1 MFKTTLVRAGT
12 YLKKG
17 LQTLWRG
24 ISHLA
29 VSWPKAFAAAVALLV
44 LSYYPLGG
52 LLSENID
59 RTSDYN
65 LTRESEQQ
73 SLTVETMRFLIN
85 REVNENLWTANLPPF
100 FPSYFLDNMPNYQQG
115 IVSALAVTASVIG
128 EETQCPENG
137 REKAVMNGA
146 AELLKYPGNVWLFAP
161 DNKLK
166 IAPSSASQYRKAR
179 KLLRDY
185 NRLLPV
191 GRCFWARDYVNMRG
205 LIKAVKRDLYKTAEK
220 LETQIAEHSS
230 DWTDFRADDLFYY
243 SQGKIYA
250 YMLILKAWGMDFKEV
265 LLDSGQYENWTRVT
279 RALED
284 GSALSP
290 LAVRNGELNS
300 GMAANHLVALG
311 YYMLR
316 AAGLLEQI
324 SYEMKGVSFNAD

>member
-59 RTSDYN
+59 RTPDYN

-115 IVSALAVTASVIG
+115 IVSALAVTAAVIG

-185 NRLLPV
+185 NRLLPAS
-191 GRCFWARDYVNMRG
+191 RCFWARDYVNMRG

-230 DWTDFRADDLFYY
+230 DWT
-243 SQGKIYA
+243 G
-250 YMLILKAWGMDFKEV
+250 
-265 LLDSGQYENWTRVT
+265 
-279 RALED
+279 
-284 GSALSP
+284 
-290 LAVRNGELNS
+290 
-300 GMAANHLVALG
+300 
-311 YYMLR
+311 
-316 AAGLLEQI
+316 
-324 SYEMKGVSFNAD
+324 

>member
-185 NRLLPV
+185 NRLLPA

-265 LLDSGQYENWTRVT
+265 
-279 RALED
+279 
-284 GSALSP
+284 
-290 LAVRNGELNS
+290 RNGELNS

>member
-59 RTSDYN
+59 RTPDYN

-85 REVNENLWTANLPPF
+85 REVNENLWTANLP
-100 FPSYFLDNMPNYQQG
+100 
-115 IVSALAVTASVIG
+115 VTAAVIG

-185 NRLLPV
+185 NRLLPA

>member
-59 RTSDYN
+59 RTPDYN

-115 IVSALAVTASVIG
+115 IVSALAVTAAVIG

-166 IAPSSASQYRKAR
+166 IAPSSGQPVSQSAQTAAR
-179 KLLRDY
+179 L
-185 NRLLPV
+185 
-191 GRCFWARDYVNMRG
+191 
-205 LIKAVKRDLYKTAEK
+205 
-220 LETQIAEHSS
+220 
-230 DWTDFRADDLFYY
+230 
-243 SQGKIYA
+243 
-250 YMLILKAWGMDFKEV
+250 
-265 LLDSGQYENWTRVT
+265 
-279 RALED
+279 
-284 GSALSP
+284 
-290 LAVRNGELNS
+290 
-300 GMAANHLVALG
+300 
-311 YYMLR
+311 
-316 AAGLLEQI
+316 
-324 SYEMKGVSFNAD
+324 

>member
-59 RTSDYN
+59 RTPDYN

-115 IVSALAVTASVIG
+115 IVSALAVTAAVIG

-185 NRLLPV
+185 NRLLPAS
-191 GRCFWARDYVNMRG
+191 RCFWARDYVNMRG

-300 GMAANHLVALG
+300 GQSSGGARILH
-311 YYMLR
+311 
-316 AAGLLEQI
+316 AAG
-324 SYEMKGVSFNAD
+324 GRPA

>member
-59 RTSDYN
+59 RTPDYN

-115 IVSALAVTASVIG
+115 IVSALAVTAAVIG

-179 KLLRDY
+179 K
-185 NRLLPV
+185 
-191 GRCFWARDYVNMRG
+191 
-205 LIKAVKRDLYKTAEK
+205 
-220 LETQIAEHSS
+220 
-230 DWTDFRADDLFYY
+230 
-243 SQGKIYA
+243 
-250 YMLILKAWGMDFKEV
+250 V

>member
-1 MFKTTLVRAGT
+1 
-12 YLKKG
+12 
-17 LQTLWRG
+17 
-24 ISHLA
+24 
-29 VSWPKAFAAAVALLV
+29 
-44 LSYYPLGG
+44 
-52 LLSENID
+52 
-59 RTSDYN
+59 
-65 LTRESEQQ
+65 
-73 SLTVETMRFLIN
+73 
-85 REVNENLWTANLPPF
+85 
-100 FPSYFLDNMPNYQQG
+100 
-115 IVSALAVTASVIG
+115 
-128 EETQCPENG
+128 
-137 REKAVMNGA
+137 MNGA

-185 NRLLPV
+185 NRLLPA

>member
-59 RTSDYN
+59 RTPDYN

-115 IVSALAVTASVIG
+115 IVSALAVTAAVIG
-128 EETQCPENG
+128 EN
-137 REKAVMNGA
+137 RAVVG
-146 AELLKYPGNVWLFAP
+146 
-161 DNKLK
+161 
-166 IAPSSASQYRKAR
+166 Q
-179 KLLRDY
+179 
-185 NRLLPV
+185 PV
-191 GRCFWARDYVNMRG
+191 
-205 LIKAVKRDLYKTAEK
+205 
-220 LETQIAEHSS
+220 
-230 DWTDFRADDLFYY
+230 
-243 SQGKIYA
+243 SQGA
-250 YMLILKAWGMDFKEV
+250 
-265 LLDSGQYENWTRVT
+265 QT
-279 RALED
+279 
-284 GSALSP
+284 
-290 LAVRNGELNS
+290 
-300 GMAANHLVALG
+300 AARL
-311 YYMLR
+311 
-316 AAGLLEQI
+316 
-324 SYEMKGVSFNAD
+324 

>member
-59 RTSDYN
+59 RTPDYN

-115 IVSALAVTASVIG
+115 IVSALAVTAAVIG

-185 NRLLPV
+185 NRLLPAS
-191 GRCFWARDYVNMRG
+191 RCFWARDYVNMRG

-250 YMLILKAWGMDFKEV
+250 YM